1 MIKDLEFLFKN
12 LFFSEKFL
20 LEKRLKRAIKKSYEK
35 ELSIISSFK
44 NPKKDAVDVAYIEG
58 FIVISYPKN
67 LNTYIHLSLIHWSIH
82 I

>member
-20 LEKRLKRAIKKSYEK
+20 LEKRLKRAIKKNYEK

-44 NPKKDAVDVAYIEG
+44 NSKRVA
-58 FIVISYPKN
+58 S
-67 LNTYIHLSLIHWSIH
+67 
-82 I
+82 